1 MVQVRDPSYHDL
13 GSSSYDDFFGAEH
26 ARSEFADG
34 PSLPEFSLLG
44 V

>member
-13 GSSSYDDFFGAEH
+13 GSSSYDFFGAEH